1 MPGAPSGAIA
11 ATLTSVDSTWI
22 APPAVLGVGAIA
34 VAFVLRAIATAVE
47 EAEAARRRFRKL
59 EDGLI
64 PLRVETRRTRGSVD
78 RLDRR

>member
-1 MPGAPSGAIA
+1 MD
-11 ATLTSVDSTWI
+11 TTWI
-22 APPAVLGVGAIA
+22 APPAVLGLGAIG
-34 VAFVLRAIATAVE
+34 VALLLRAIATAAE

-64 PLRVETRRTRGSVD
+64 PLRVETRRTRASID